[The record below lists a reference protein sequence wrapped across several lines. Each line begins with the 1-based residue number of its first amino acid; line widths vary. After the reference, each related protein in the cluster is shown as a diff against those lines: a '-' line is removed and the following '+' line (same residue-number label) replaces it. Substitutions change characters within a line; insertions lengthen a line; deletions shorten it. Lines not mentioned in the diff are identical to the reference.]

1 MEEYSM
7 DKKICKNCGL
17 EFDPDDAKE
26 NNLCLSNRYHPQEA
40 VHVGT
45 ADSRYDYSEVYK
57 YPCCGQLE
65 FPESPSAPPAPGCV
79 DGIHIAA

>member
-1 MEEYSM
+1 MAE
-7 DKKICKNCGL
+7 KKVCKNCGK
-17 EFDPDDAKE
+17 EFDPDNTADR
-26 NNLCLSNRYHPQEA
+26 CRYHPEEA

-65 FPESPSAPPAPGCV
+65 FPESSTPPPPGCLERAHV
-79 DGIHIAA
+79 AKD